1 MLNHKVISIL
11 GPTASGKSD
20 LAIKI
25 GKKFNF
31 PIINCDSK
39 LLYRG
44 LDIGTA
50 KPTHADQNLVKH
62 YMIDILNYDD
72 HSNLRW
78 FLDESRKII
87 TELNNNN
94 QIPLL
99 TGGTGQYLWGIL
111 DAWDP
116 PQVKPNKKLRQNI
129 YKEIEN
135 FGIKKVVK
143 KYSENYK
150 LNPGL
155 DLENPVR
162 LIRIIELYESGH
174 SSYSKNKLD
183 NYDINSLIIGIK
195 IDREESNKL
204 IKQRIKK
211 MFSMGWIE
219 EVEKLLISGIDP
231 DSPAMMS
238 IGYREIIDH
247 IYGNSSKDQMEEKIY
262 TSTRRLLR
270 HQDNW
275 FKKSDKRIK
284 WINFEN
290 SFEAADI
297 IIQEWLKK

>member
-78 FLDESRKII
+78 FLDESREII

-129 YKEIEN
+129 YKEIEK

-150 LNPGL
+150 LNPDL

-174 SSYSKNKLD
+174 NSYSKNKLD

-219 EVEKLLISGIDP
+219 EVEKLLMSGIDP

-275 FKKSDKRIK
+275 FKKSNKRIK

>member
-78 FLDESRKII
+78 FLDESREII

-129 YKEIEN
+129 YKEIEK

-150 LNPGL
+150 LNPDL

-174 SSYSKNKLD
+174 NSYSKNKLD

-219 EVEKLLISGIDP
+219 EVEKLLMSGIDP